1 MKLQHLRYFIDI
13 AELESISKAAEMN
26 HIVQPAMSRVL
37 SVLEEEFGTKLF
49 HRVGRNIRLTGSGK
63 ILLEAAKE
71 SLSILDNVQEQIN
84 HYNGQ
89 VTGRISLCMEAPLRD
104 FSAIYKSF
112 KEKYPLIKL
121 EIYKPGLDEQTPLTT
136 DYDLYI
142 YLGAKRFQA
151 DYHTQ
156 AIASEEIIAMLHEDN
171 PLSGSTSVNLEQLA
185 SYEFYFPQIPKF
197 VDLFAAY
204 CYQKG
209 FIPQKGGI
217 ANHPLGQLLLLET
230 NPEKGVV
237 VAPKGFTT
245 PCEHCVI
252 LPIRNPDCT
261 FDVNLAWGNQL
272 ENRPSVEIFRQYLI
286 RHSQP

>member
-13 AELESISKAAEMN
+13 AEHESITRAAEIN
-26 HIVQPAMSRVL
+26 HMVQPAMSRVL

-49 HRVGRNIRLTGSGK
+49 HRVGRNIRLTGSGR

-89 VTGRISLCMEAPLRD
+89 VTGRISLCMEAPLRN

-121 EIYKPGLDEQTPLTT
+121 EIHKPNVEEDTPLTT

-142 YLGAKRFQA
+142 YLGAKKFQA

-156 AIASEEIIAMLHEDN
+156 TIVSEEIIAMLHEDN
-171 PLSGSTSVNLEQLA
+171 PLSAGDSIDLDQLA
-185 SYEFYFPQIPKF
+185 SYKFYFPHIPKF
-197 VDLFAAY
+197 VDLFEAY

-209 FIPQKGGI
+209 FIPQNDGI
-217 ANHPLGQLLLLET
+217 ANHPMGQLLLLES

-237 VAPKGFTT
+237 VAPKAFTV

-252 LPIRNPDCT
+252 LPIRSPDCT
-261 FDVNLAWGNQL
+261 VDINLAWGSHL
-272 ENRPSVEIFRQYLI
+272 ENRPSVEIFRQHLI
-286 RHSQP
+286 RHIQA